1 MNRTHWTS
9 YGDVFN
15 AIVSAIHN
23 DYAAFDA
30 KKDRDLPR
38 LAVRVSLYNSRH
50 FHGDDDKFL
59 KYVRS
64 YLCSLGDPSLILT
77 KADPDP
83 VRDWSPGF
91 SVRAGENALYVT
103 EIFGEERLKPGD
115 RILTIDG
122 LTPAEFRSGI
132 RQPAL
137 YGNTPEREL
146 WDYYLQYAAELT
158 AETENGSLSFTPSH
172 FPIPAPKT
180 RISLETCAEHTLLFT
195 LDHFED
201 PEAVSSQLQKQ
212 AEALAECRTLILDL
226 RRCRGGYID
235 AVFPLLPWLIDRP
248 VTISELFP
256 EDGLFIRNS
265 AANRKRLPDLLAK
278 TEKTKDFV
286 WIPYDFLAELEET
299 ILPADGPSQVFLLT
313 DLYCR
318 DEAEIF
324 LQMTASLPKVH
335 RIGRSTLGTAD
346 HQELVTLSFED
357 DLFFTY
363 PAGRTKAAA
372 EGKGIHPNGIPA
384 DITIPWTPE
393 ECTRDNILIQAL
405 YLAENTRIN

>member
-1 MNRTHWTS
+1 MNQTHWTS

-23 DYAAFDA
+23 DYAAFDI

-38 LAVRVSLYNSRH
+38 LAVRVSLYNSRY

-59 KYVRS
+59 KYVRR
-64 YLCSLGDPSLILT
+64 YLASFGDPGLTLT
-77 KADPDP
+77 KANPDP

-91 SVRAGENALYVT
+91 SVRAAENALYVT
-103 EIFGEERLKPGD
+103 EVFGEERLKPGD

-122 LTPAEFRSGI
+122 LTPADFRNGV
-132 RQPAL
+132 RRLAL

-146 WDYYLQYAAELT
+146 WDYYLQYAGELT
-158 AETENGSLSFTPSH
+158 AETKNGTFTFTPGH
-172 FPIPAPKT
+172 FPIPAP
-180 RISLETCAEHTLLFT
+180 RSALSLEKRGNDTLLFT

-201 PEAVSSQLQKQ
+201 PEAVLHRLQEQ
-212 AEALAECRTLILDL
+212 AAALSACRTFILDL
-226 RRCRGGYID
+226 RHCRGGYID

-248 VTISELFP
+248 VTVPELFP
-256 EDGLFIRNS
+256 ENGLFIRNS
-265 AANRKRLPDLLAK
+265 AANRKRLPDLLPDAGK
-278 TEKTKDFV
+278 TEEFIWV
-286 WIPYDFLAELEET
+286 PHDFLEDLSET
-299 ILPADGPSQVFLLT
+299 ITPADGPSRIFLLT
-313 DLYCR
+313 DLFCR

-324 LQMTASLPKVH
+324 LQMTKALPKVR

-346 HQELVTLSFED
+346 HQELVALSFED

-372 EGKGIHPNGIPA
+372 EGQGIHPDGIPA
-384 DITIPWTPE
+384 DVTIPWTPE
-393 ECTRDNILIQAL
+393 ECVRDIILEKAL
-405 YLAENTRIN
+405 ALAEET